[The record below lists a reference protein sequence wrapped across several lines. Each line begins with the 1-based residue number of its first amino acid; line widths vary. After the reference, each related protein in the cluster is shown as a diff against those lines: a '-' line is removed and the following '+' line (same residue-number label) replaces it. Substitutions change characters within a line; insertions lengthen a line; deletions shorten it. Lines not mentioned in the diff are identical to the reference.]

1 MVIVSELGD
10 KTFFI
15 AATLSMKYSRTVVF
29 AGSITALFVMTVL
42 SAFFGYAV
50 QVIPRIY
57 VVYFSALLFFLFGVK
72 MLHSAYHM
80 TDMAAAEELEEAQAE
95 IQKRETKSSSSRS
108 SPADLESGSVSY
120 REGIRRFALLRF
132 IGTVFFEAFILT
144 FFAEWGDRSQITTI
158 VLAARESVSG
168 VISGGILGHCLCTG
182 LAVVGG
188 RLVSQRISVKNVTY
202 IGGVVFVVFAISSLL
217 LDKEVSGLVLVQ

>member
-29 AGSITALFVMTVL
+29 AGSIAALFVMTVL

-50 QVIPRIY
+50 QVIPRLY
-57 VVYFSALLFFLFGVK
+57 VVYFSAALFFLFGVK

-95 IQKRETKSSSSRS
+95 IQKREIKTSGSLTA
-108 SPADLESGSVSY
+108 PADLESGSVSY
-120 REGIRRFALLRF
+120 TGVRRFTLLRF
-132 IGTVFFEAFILT
+132 VGTVFFEAFILT
-144 FFAEWGDRSQITTI
+144 FLAEWGDRSQITTI

-168 VISGGILGHCLCTG
+168 VIIGGILGHCMCTG

-202 IGGVVFVVFAISSLL
+202 IGGIVFLVFAVSSLFT
-217 LDKEVSGLVLVQ
+217 DNVVSDLVQVH